1 VAFEE
6 LFRPIAVGGVELANR
21 LFVSAHNTQFTEPG
35 AGPYDESSVLS
46 DRAVAYHATR
56 AAGGFGLITIGQ
68 TQVHPQSGPER
79 PAAYNDAARDAFAR
93 IAAACHEHGTKVFV
107 QLNQNGPEKSS
118 SGPDSWEPAW
128 APTSLAT
135 GEPQAHG
142 EMSKEMDAD
151 DIAALTAGFV
161 RSAGNAQAA
170 GMDGVELHAAHPH
183 LLGIWLTPGR
193 NRRRDDHGGN
203 LENRARLVLD
213 ILREVRDAC
222 PRPFVVGVR
231 INGAWTVPGGQTLDE
246 GVAIARLIRETGDAD
261 FLNVS
266 GWPGIGS
273 IGSPLGAMIPW
284 ARAVKQAVPALPV
297 MGIGRVVD
305 PAQAAAI
312 IAAGEADLV
321 GMTRASIADPFLPAK
336 ARAGLVADIRR
347 CIGAGQGCLMRNT
360 DRHPLTCTQ
369 NPTVGRERE
378 WTYET
383 IGTADVTRR
392 VLVVGGGPAGLEAA
406 VVAATRG
413 HTVTLVERSDEL
425 GGQVRFITRVERRR
439 EFAHVVEWR
448 AAQLERLGVDVGLG
462 VEASADLVR
471 DFTTAAGGGVARPA
485 VVLATG
491 SIPAPGGWYA
501 ARPDLDS
508 IPGSDLP
515 HVYDVRAVLGG
526 ALDGAADDGLHV
538 VVVDGR
544 GYYQSSDVVEYLAA
558 RGQRVSAVS
567 STGAFA
573 EGLERNDRPSFVA
586 AARRGG
592 VAFHAWCVVDAIEA
606 NAVRLIDTLTGSA
619 RVLEG
624 VDAVVLSLGDR
635 VDDALRLALTGS
647 GIDPTRFD
655 MHRIGDCVAPRGV
668 EHAIFEGHRAGR
680 AL

>member
-1 VAFEE
+1 VAFDE
-6 LFRPIAVGGVELANR
+6 LFRPITVGGVELANR
-21 LFVSAHNTQFTEPG
+21 LFVSAHNTQFTEPDP
-35 AGPYDESSVLS
+35 GPYEEWSVLS

-56 AAGGFGLITIGQ
+56 AAGGFGLITVGQ
-68 TQVHPQSGPER
+68 TQVHPQSGNER

-118 SGPDSWEPAW
+118 SGPDSWDPAW

-151 DIAALTAGFV
+151 DIAALVAGFV
-161 RSAGNAQAA
+161 RSARHAQVA

-183 LLGIWLTPGR
+183 LLGVWLTPGR
-193 NRRRDDHGGN
+193 NRRRDHHGGT

-213 ILREVRDAC
+213 ILRAVRAAC

-231 INGAWTVPGGQTLDE
+231 INGAWTIPGGQTVDE
-246 GVAIARLIRETGDAD
+246 GVAIARLIRATGDAD

-284 ARAVKQAVPALPV
+284 ARAVKQAVPDLPV
-297 MGIGRVVD
+297 MGIGRIVD

-312 IAAGEADLV
+312 VASGDADLV

-336 ARAGLVADIRR
+336 ARAGRANEIRR
-347 CIGAGQGCLMRNT
+347 CVGAGQGCLMRNT

-383 IGTADVTRR
+383 IGRADVARR

-406 VVAATRG
+406 VVAAMRG
-413 HTVTLVERSDEL
+413 HAVTLVERSPEL
-425 GGQVRFITRVERRR
+425 GGQVRYITRVDRRR

-448 AAQLERLGVDVGLG
+448 AAQLERLGVDLRRG
-462 VEASADLVR
+462 VDASPELVQG
-471 DFTTAAGGGVARPA
+471 FATGAGSGGNAPPA

-491 SIPAPGGWYA
+491 SIAEPGGWYA
-501 ARPDLDS
+501 ARPDLDA

-515 HVYDVRAVLGG
+515 HVYGVRDALGGTLDG
-526 ALDGAADDGLHV
+526 ALDDRRHV

-586 AARRGG
+586 AARQGG
-592 VAFHAWCVVDAIEA
+592 VEFHGWCVVDAIEPD
-606 NAVRLIDTLTGSA
+606 AVRLTDTLTGSA
-619 RVLEG
+619 RVIDA

-635 VDDALRLALTGS
+635 VDDALWLALAGTGY
-647 GIDPTRFD
+647 DV
-655 MHRIGDCVAPRGV
+655 HRIGDCVAPRGV
-668 EHAIFEGHRAGR
+668 EHALFEGHRAGR